1 MATLMPCQELQCDK
15 LGLIQNWWVET
26 WEGQVHHNPG
36 LHAWILAGSS
46 CRGRSAQN
54 CVCNLF
60 QFWIKS
66 LWSSSN
72 ISTYDG
78 SPYRRAGKLHS
89 SLLRWSCHL
98 QWNWKSVLH
107 KLSEAGLPIKL
118 AKCQFIAIYN
128 NACNFHSYC
137 LNWEPKFFKF
147 LLDCFHWVHLSHI
160 AGGSMG
166 QTSSWQWSNFQCLTP
181 RNKKQVRSFLGLTG
195 CYCRFI
201 PDYASIAVPQT
212 RKSAPNLVKWDSECN
227 RAFEKLRGLPCSKPE
242 PRFYKRVCTP
252 DWHFRLGSWGCT
264 ESGWWRRHGPS
275 DNIF

>member
-1 MATLMPCQELQCDK
+1 MSKGHVHAPSCASRIAANWYWYLISVLNFCTGLGDKKKKSMLQPMAMLMPCQELQCDK

-60 QFWIKS
+60 QFWVKS

-107 KLSEAGLPIKL
+107 KLSEAGLPIKS

-166 QTSSWQWSNFQCLTP
+166 QTAVGSEAISS
-181 RNKKQVRSFLGLTG
+181 
-195 CYCRFI
+195 
-201 PDYASIAVPQT
+201 A
-212 RKSAPNLVKWDSECN
+212 
-227 RAFEKLRGLPCSKPE
+227 
-242 PRFYKRVCTP
+242 
-252 DWHFRLGSWGCT
+252 
-264 ESGWWRRHGPS
+264 
-275 DNIF
+275 